1 MRVVYHRAARPAHER
16 EAEEM
21 STITRLVG
29 VYDAEGTLRGE
40 VAYWIGARLGRRHC
54 ALCDITHGLF
64 SPKAEWRQC
73 RDGLAVPFDTFHLDD
88 QPDDVRAALAGTAP
102 AVAACTA
109 DGRTL
114 ALVGP
119 TELEAC
125 GGSVD
130 HLMQTIEQAAHRAG
144 LTWSGSAAS
153 RPDT

>member
-1 MRVVYHRAARPAHER
+1 MT
-16 EAEEM
+16 
-21 STITRLVG
+21 TITRLIG
-29 VYDAEGTLRGE
+29 VYDADGTLRGE

-64 SPKAEWRQC
+64 SPKSEWRQC
-73 RDGLAVPFDTFHLDD
+73 REGLPIPFDTFHLDD

-102 AVAACTA
+102 AVVARTA

-130 HLMQTIEQAAHRAG
+130 HLMETIEQAAHRAG
-144 LTWSGSAAS
+144 LVWSG
-153 RPDT
+153 PDQPTPDA